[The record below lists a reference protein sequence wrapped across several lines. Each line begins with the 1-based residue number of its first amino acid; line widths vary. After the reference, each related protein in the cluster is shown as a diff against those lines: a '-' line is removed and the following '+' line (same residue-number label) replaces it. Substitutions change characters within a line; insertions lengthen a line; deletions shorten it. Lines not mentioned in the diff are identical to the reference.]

1 MKIKEALSEFFQDH
15 EGGLSSKRLVTGIAL
30 VMMIVA
36 FIGNMF
42 FGLQI
47 AQFIYDSFQWIVCTG
62 LGMVGLEK
70 FAPKLKDN
78 SSNEK

>member
-1 MKIKEALSEFFQDH
+1 MNIKEALSEFFQDH
-15 EGGLSSKRLVTGIAL
+15 DGGLSNKRLITVIAM
-30 VMMIVA
+30 VVMIVA

-70 FAPKLKDN
+70 FAPKLKNNDT
-78 SSNEK
+78 

>member
-1 MKIKEALSEFFQDH
+1 MNIKEALSEFFQDH
-15 EGGLSSKRLVTGIAL
+15 DGGFSNKRLITVIAMI
-30 VMMIVA
+30 VMIVA

-70 FAPKLKDN
+70 FAPKLKNNDTQ
-78 SSNEK
+78 